1 MTLVKV
7 SRRKVFEL
15 FLMALFSVVYFFV
28 YPKWEGV
35 LLFLFGFIWNWAS
48 SIPLDPL
55 FENRRYRFSM
65 LKTVHNFQ
73 SFILKPAA
81 HAPQILKSLL
91 ASLPAGCFWW
101 AVISINESDMPWWS
115 TFIGSLFYE
124 TLQNLMSL
132 TKSQ

>member
-1 MTLVKV
+1 MSLIKI
-7 SRRKVFEL
+7 SRQKLFEL
-15 FLMALFSVVYFFV
+15 LLMFAFAGIYFVVH
-28 YPKWEGV
+28 PKWEGV
-35 LLFLFGFIWNWAS
+35 LLFLFGFTWNWAA

-73 SFILKPAA
+73 SFILKPVTR
-81 HAPQILKSLL
+81 APQLVKSLL

-124 TLQNLMSL
+124 TLQSLMSL
-132 TKSQ
+132 QKSP